1 MTTTTTSQTD
11 DVGTLVCPACGAAV
25 PAAMFCGC
33 CGAELAA
40 PPSYWRTVLRPKVFA
55 ASPREKLVL
64 PLVTSSLF
72 PHLEQPSR
80 SPFRIGLI
88 VLVLALIGCSLLRL
102 IGPLITVAGLGVP
115 VLFALYLWQTDVY
128 RDMPRHGLLA
138 SAVIGTALGVGW
150 TLFTGGVVARAY
162 GIPIAAGFALEHVLS
177 VGLAIALVGAFLMT
191 VPAIVVRLLRPPSR
205 ESLDGFVIGAMGA
218 LAFTAASTITNFAP
232 QFVAGLIT
240 DVPTTRLAA
249 HATLYGLAAPL
260 TAGASGGVIGIA
272 LWFRPG
278 TQSRARR
285 WRVRAALLIFTLF
298 VAALYAAI
306 WIMEAARLP
315 QSVQLLLHILLALLA
330 LVALRVAIQM
340 ALLRE
345 AQDPPTGQ
353 PILCVHCDRVV
364 PDMAF
369 CPACGAATR
378 ASSRFSRRLRRDSP
392 PVRRGADADGSV

>member
-72 PHLEQPSR
+72 PHLERPSR

>member
-72 PHLEQPSR
+72 PHLERPSR

-378 ASSRFSRRLRRDSP
+378 SSSRFSRRLRRDSP